1 MVKNLNKIKYDW
13 FYDIISEK
21 KFQEE
26 IIKILNSKPL
36 KDYLNNYRFYEE
48 IKEDDKFIRKSNMN
62 FNLLRKVKIV

>member
-48 IKEDDKFIRKSNMN
+48 FKEDDKFIRKSNMN
-62 FNLLRKVKIV
+62 FNLLRKVNIV